1 MNNWDQLVTILAEY
15 GLRKLLE
22 KILNKLE
29 NKFDQN
35 DNAMKTI
42 LDETM
47 EWKINNP
54 YMGKEIV

>member
-1 MNNWDQLVTILAEY
+1 MNNWDQLATILAEH
-15 GLRKLLE
+15 GLRKLLG

-35 DNAMKTI
+35 DNAMKII